1 MRRGST
7 IEVRC
12 PSPSPPLGA
21 RKGRRRRRRAL
32 TAPSLV
38 LLLLARLPNPTSCP
52 PLAITPPSLASP
64 RPVPRPASPAARVPR
79 RPPLHRLAL
88 PVRARLGRVLAL
100 QPDAPEG
107 RAHARRPGRGRVR
120 PPSFPPPPPPLA
132 SPFLPVSPP
141 RSCSLVPTLTRPPRD
156 LLVPPP
162 ASPSS
167 RNNDMPLPPLPRA
180 NRDLDRDRAHD
191 DDRAR
196 LLPTGPGR
204 AGQDVRAEGRSGRTT
219 RGRRGRQ
226 GAVECDWASEQRRF
240 CKPRAGPVGGGG
252 KQAGEGGR
260 AGGSLERRDG
270 EGARVARV
278 QSARVGGRM
287 RSRERRAKEQSKGTG
302 SEGRRCGRQE
312 SFFCVRASV
321 RACKVRERGG
331 GAG

>member
-1 MRRGST
+1 MRRPSSPPLFAPRFLPTLGAPPRADPHARAPPCSKSLDGLLESVWAELALVKIYTKKRGAPPDLSDPICMRRGST

-120 PPSFPPPPPPLA
+120 PPSSPRLPLSSRLSSALLLARPHADPPA
-132 SPFLPVSPP
+132 P
-141 RSCSLVPTLTRPPRD
+141 RPTRP
-156 LLVPPP
+156 
-162 ASPSS
+162 SS
-167 RNNDMPLPPLPRA
+167 
-180 NRDLDRDRAHD
+180 
-191 DDRAR
+191 
-196 LLPTGPGR
+196 
-204 AGQDVRAEGRSGRTT
+204 
-219 RGRRGRQ
+219 
-226 GAVECDWASEQRRF
+226 
-240 CKPRAGPVGGGG
+240 
-252 KQAGEGGR
+252 
-260 AGGSLERRDG
+260 
-270 EGARVARV
+270 
-278 QSARVGGRM
+278 
-287 RSRERRAKEQSKGTG
+287 
-302 SEGRRCGRQE
+302 
-312 SFFCVRASV
+312 SV
-321 RACKVRERGG
+321 SIFTK
-331 GAG
+331 